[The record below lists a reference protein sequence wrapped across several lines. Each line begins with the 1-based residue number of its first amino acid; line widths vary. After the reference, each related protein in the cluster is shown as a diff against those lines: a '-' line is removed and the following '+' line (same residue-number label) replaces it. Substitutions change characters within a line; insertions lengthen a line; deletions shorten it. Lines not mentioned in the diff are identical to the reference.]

1 MTVDDLHLEAD
12 LFFGPCND
20 PPDCP
25 GSRVAADRPA
35 VDIHWPLRNHLRLV
49 GDDPPSLDLDA
60 DDQGAA
66 RLPVEEARP
75 QLRTRSPSGTR
86 KR

>member
-1 MTVDDLHLEAD
+1 MDDLHLEAD

-20 PPDCP
+20 PDCP

-49 GDDPPSLDLDA
+49 GDDPPSLDLD
-60 DDQGAA
+60 G
-66 RLPVEEARP
+66 
-75 QLRTRSPSGTR
+75 
-86 KR
+86 

>member
-1 MTVDDLHLEAD
+1 MEHDPHLEAD

-20 PPDCP
+20 PDCP

-49 GDDPPSLDLDA
+49 SDDEGLDVD
-60 DDQGAA
+60 G
-66 RLPVEEARP
+66 
-75 QLRTRSPSGTR
+75 
-86 KR
+86 